1 MATADKKMSSRFGFY
16 LMIGV
21 ISALLAA
28 CSSPASKSTQEA
40 VKTADGVATVEDFE
54 GDGMDIPLDGT
65 SLEAF
70 DASLARVKKHTSE
83 TNYTTLVNAI
93 DFLLFYDLTVKQNKE
108 KLAAGLN
115 GLTGNE
121 VVAKVPW
128 SKPRPG
134 NGEADEETAEEVIID
149 T

>member
-1 MATADKKMSSRFGFY
+1 MAG
-16 LMIGV
+16 
-21 ISALLAA
+21 
-28 CSSPASKSTQEA
+28 
-40 VKTADGVATVEDFE
+40 KTAEDIVIVEDFE

-65 SLEAF
+65 SMEAF

-83 TNYTTLVNAI
+83 ANYTTLTNAI

-108 KLAAGLN
+108 KLVAGLN

-121 VVAKVPW
+121 VIARVPW
-128 SKPRPG
+128 GKALQDKEKA
-134 NGEADEETAEEVIID
+134 GEESAEEVIID

>member
-1 MATADKKMSSRFGFY
+1 MSSRFGFY

-28 CSSPASKSTQEA
+28 CSAPASKSTQEA
-40 VKTADGVATVEDFE
+40 VKTADDVAIVEDFE

-108 KLAAGLN
+108 KLVAGLN

-128 SKPRPG
+128 SKPRTG
-134 NGEADEETAEEVIID
+134 NGEAEEDAVEEVIID